1 MSFNPFHPYDSGTKS
16 LWLDVERHD
25 ERKLSG
31 ELSREVIPKQFRPS
45 LASIADRKGL
55 KGVEICGCL

>member
-31 ELSREVIPKQFRPS
+31 ELSREVTPKQFRPS